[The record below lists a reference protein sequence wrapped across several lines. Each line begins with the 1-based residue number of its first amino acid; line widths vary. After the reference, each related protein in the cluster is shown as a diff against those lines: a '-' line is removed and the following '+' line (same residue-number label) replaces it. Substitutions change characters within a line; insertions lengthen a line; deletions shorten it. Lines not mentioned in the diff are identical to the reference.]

1 MKHCT
6 AEQVNFTR

>member
-6 AEQVNFTR
+6 A

>member
-6 AEQVNFTR
+6 HCR

>member
-6 AEQVNFTR
+6 T

>member
-6 AEQVNFTR
+6 